1 MHTFGGGVG
10 GFTIKQIKNIY
21 IYIYLFLNEEENV
34 TYFITSPQ
42 KSVLMLIY
50 ILFVLNILY

>member
-1 MHTFGGGVG
+1 MHTFGWGVYN
-10 GFTIKQIKNIY
+10 KEHY
-21 IYIYLFLNEEENV
+21 IYILNEEENV
-34 TYFITSPQ
+34 PYFITNCR